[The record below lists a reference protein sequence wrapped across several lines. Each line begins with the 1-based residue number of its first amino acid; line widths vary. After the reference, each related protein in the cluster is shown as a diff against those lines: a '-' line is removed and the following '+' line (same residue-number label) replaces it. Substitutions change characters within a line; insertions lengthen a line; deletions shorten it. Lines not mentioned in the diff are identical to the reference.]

1 MAMALDELKDTDDT
15 YKVDGYEYIVNKD
28 FMEKAKS
35 IKIDFLE
42 VGFKID
48 SSIDLQ
54 SACSSCSTTGSCC

>member
-1 MAMALDELKDTDDT
+1 MALDELKDTDDV
-15 YKVDGYEYIVNKD
+15 YKVDGFEYVVNKE

-54 SACSSCSTTGSCC
+54 SACSSCDTTGSCC